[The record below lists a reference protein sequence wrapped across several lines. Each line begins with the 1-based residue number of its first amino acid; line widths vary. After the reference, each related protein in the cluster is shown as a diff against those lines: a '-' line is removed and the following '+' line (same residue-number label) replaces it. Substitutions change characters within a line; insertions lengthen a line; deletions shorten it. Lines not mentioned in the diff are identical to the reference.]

1 MYRAK
6 RHESYETSH
15 VFTWTELF
23 SVFHRINFVSQY
35 YCNILEHPYLP
46 LSRYYQ
52 CCYRFS
58 VNLWLTQNCAWLV
71 SLLCVTANQVQRC
84 STWLSSSSITSA
96 PIKCDHSWCLTS
108 RGWHSLNILA
118 MKRCKLKNCYLSL
131 QFTTYVIQTGR
142 NNNHTIFC
150 LSNQKRLWKRTC

>member
-6 RHESYETSH
+6 RREWYETFH
-15 VFTWTELF
+15 AFTWRELF
-23 SVFHRINFVSQY
+23 SVFHGINFVSQY

-58 VNLWLTQNCAWLV
+58 VNLWLTQSCAWLV

-84 STWLSSSSITSA
+84 STWLSSSSITSV
-96 PIKCDHSWCLTS
+96 PIKCDHLWCLTS
-108 RGWHSLNILA
+108 RGWHSLNIRA
-118 MKRCKLKNCYLSL
+118 MKRCKLKHYYLSL
-131 QFTTYVIQTGR
+131 QFTTYVIETGR
-142 NNNHTIFC
+142 NNNHTGFF
-150 LSNQKRLWKRTC
+150 LSE